1 MKTYIVGVMLIIP
14 ETFTSLD
21 YTVIGAILGWAI
33 LIGKLLQWKAQ
44 ADEKLIKLEQRMD
57 KLENIHGQLIEIT
70 NTLNHLR
77 EFAEK
82 NWSDAKEDLFEVKQ
96 EIAGFH
102 NGIKEF
108 YQKYDLPLKR

>member
-1 MKTYIVGVMLIIP
+1 MKSYLIGFLLIIP
-14 ETFTSLD
+14 ETFSSLD

-44 ADEKLIKLEQRMD
+44 ADERLVKLEVRME
-57 KLENIHGQLIEIT
+57 KLENMQGQLIEIT

-82 NWSDAKEDLFEVKQ
+82 NWTDAKEDLYEVKQ

-108 YQKYDLPLKR
+108 YQKYDLPLKK